1 MAFRSEE
8 AGFSLGQLIRRN
20 RTALIVGGL
29 IGLISGGLFGLLFG
43 AGIGVLLSSA
53 LKKALGNALNPQDAF
68 FRATFT
74 VMGKLA
80 KADGRVSEAE
90 IQYAREVMDRMGLS
104 EARRL
109 EAMALFSQGKESG
122 YDITEVM
129 RPLSALIRFRIPLKL
144 MFVEIQLQAAMA
156 DGQVSEAETNIIR
169 EVCGLLQMSQAEMA
183 ALMARMKSQFSYQQH
198 SYQSHQGGFVSEHEL
213 LKESYGVLG
222 VDASV
227 SDAELKKAYRRLMS
241 QHHPDKLVA
250 KGLPEDMMQLA
261 KEKTQEIQAAYD
273 RVRVAR
279 KNSAV

>member
-1 MAFRSEE
+1 MALSSEN

-29 IGLISGGLFGLLFG
+29 IGLMSGGLFGLLFG
-43 AGIGVLLSSA
+43 AGIGVAVSAA
-53 LKKALGNALNPQDAF
+53 LKNALGNALNPQDAF

-80 KADGRVSEAE
+80 KADGRVSEEE
-90 IQYAREVMDRMGLS
+90 IRYAREVMDRMGLS
-104 EARRL
+104 DERRR
-109 EAMALFSQGKESG
+109 EAMELFSQGKESD
-122 YDITEVM
+122 YDIAEVM

-156 DGQVSEAETNIIR
+156 DGQVSEAETIIIR

-183 ALMARMKSQFSYQQH
+183 ALMARMQSQFSYQQH
-198 SYQSHQGGFVSEHEL
+198 SYQSHQGGYVSEQQL

-222 VDASV
+222 VAESV

-273 RVRVAR
+273 RIRTAR
-279 KNSAV
+279 KNS

>member
-1 MAFRSEE
+1 MAFRSEK
-8 AGFSLGQLIRRN
+8 AGFSLGQLVRRN
-20 RTALIVGGL
+20 RTALIIGGF
-29 IGLISGGLFGLLFG
+29 IGLMSGGLFGLLLG
-43 AGIGVLLSSA
+43 AGIGVALSAA
-53 LKKALGNALNPQDAF
+53 LKRALGNALNPQDAF
-68 FRATFT
+68 FKATFT

-80 KADGRVSEAE
+80 KADGHVSEAE
-90 IQYAREVMDRMGLS
+90 IQYAREVMNRMGLS
-104 EARRL
+104 EERRL
-109 EAMALFSQGKESG
+109 EAMALFSRGKEN
-122 YDITEVM
+122 DFEIAEVM

-156 DGQVSEAETNIIR
+156 DGQVSEAETIIIR

-183 ALMARMKSQFSYQQH
+183 ALIARMQSQFSYQQH
-198 SYQSHQGGFVSEHEL
+198 SYQSHQGGYVSEQEL

-273 RVRVAR
+273 RIRTAR
-279 KNSAV
+279 KNS

>member
-1 MAFRSEE
+1 MAFSSEN

-29 IGLISGGLFGLLFG
+29 IGLMSGGLVGLLFG
-43 AGIGVLLSSA
+43 AGIGVALSAA
-53 LKKALGNALNPQDAF
+53 LKNALGNVLNPQDAF

-80 KADGRVSEAE
+80 KADGRVSEEE
-90 IQYAREVMDRMGLS
+90 IRYAREVMDRMGLS
-104 EARRL
+104 DVRRR
-109 EAMALFSQGKESG
+109 EAMALFSQGKESDF
-122 YDITEVM
+122 DIAEVM

-156 DGQVSEAETNIIR
+156 DGQVSEAETMIIR
-169 EVCGLLQMSQAEMA
+169 DVCRLLQMSQAEMA
-183 ALMARMKSQFSYQQH
+183 ALMARMQSQFSYQQH
-198 SYQSHQGGFVSEHEL
+198 SYQSHQGGYVSEQEL

-222 VDASV
+222 VSESV

-273 RVRVAR
+273 RIRSAR
-279 KNSAV
+279 KNS

>member
-1 MAFRSEE
+1 MAFSSEN
-8 AGFSLGQLIRRN
+8 AGFSLGQLVRNN

-29 IGLISGGLFGLLFG
+29 IGLMSGGLFGLLFG
-43 AGIGVLLSSA
+43 AGIGVALSAA
-53 LKKALGNALNPQDAF
+53 LKNALGNALNPQDAF

-80 KADGRVSEAE
+80 KADGRVSEEE
-90 IQYAREVMDRMGLS
+90 IQYARQVMDRMGLGD
-104 EARRL
+104 ERRR
-109 EAMALFSQGKESG
+109 EAMELFSQGKESEF
-122 YDITEVM
+122 DIAEVM

-156 DGQVSEAETNIIR
+156 DGQVSEAETIIIR
-169 EVCGLLQMSQAEMA
+169 EVCRLLQMSQAEMA
-183 ALMARMKSQFSYQQH
+183 ALMARMQSQFSYQQH
-198 SYQSHQGGFVSEHEL
+198 SYQSHQGGYVSEQEL

-222 VDASV
+222 VAESV

-273 RVRVAR
+273 RIRTAR
-279 KNSAV
+279 KK

>member
-1 MAFRSEE
+1 MAFRSEN
-8 AGFSLGQLIRRN
+8 AGFSLGQLVRRN
-20 RTALIVGGL
+20 RTALIIGGL
-29 IGLISGGLFGLLFG
+29 IGLMSGGLFGLLLG
-43 AGIGVLLSSA
+43 AGVGVALSAA
-53 LKKALGNALNPQDAF
+53 LKNALGNALNPQDAF

-80 KADGRVSEAE
+80 KADGLVSEAE
-90 IQYAREVMDRMGLS
+90 IQYAREVMNRMGLS
-104 EARRL
+104 EERRR
-109 EAMALFSQGKESG
+109 EAMQLFSQGKDSDF
-122 YDITEVM
+122 DIAEVM

-156 DGQVSEAETNIIR
+156 DGQVSEAETQIIR

-183 ALMARMKSQFSYQQH
+183 ALMARMQSQFSYQQH
-198 SYQSHQGGFVSEHEL
+198 SYQSHQGGFVSEQEL

-222 VDASV
+222 VDESV

-273 RVRVAR
+273 RIRTAR
-279 KNSAV
+279 KNR

>member
-1 MAFRSEE
+1 MSFSSEN
-8 AGFSLGQLIRRN
+8 AGFSLGRLIRNN
-20 RTALIVGGL
+20 RTALIIGGL
-29 IGLISGGLFGLLFG
+29 IGLMSGGLFGLVFG
-43 AGIGVLLSSA
+43 AGIAVALSSA

-80 KADGRVSEAE
+80 KADGRVSEEE
-90 IQYAREVMDRMGLS
+90 IQYAREVMNRMGLS
-104 EARRL
+104 DERRR
-109 EAMALFSQGKESG
+109 EAMELFSQGKESDF
-122 YDITEVM
+122 DISEVL
-129 RPLSALIRFRIPLKL
+129 RPLSALIRYRIPLKM

-156 DGQVSEAETNIIR
+156 DGKVSEAETIIIR
-169 EVCGLLQMSQAEMA
+169 EVCRLLQMSQAEMA
-183 ALMARMKSQFSYQQH
+183 ALMARMQSQFSYQQH
-198 SYQSHQGGFVSEHEL
+198 SYQSHHGGYVSEQEL

-222 VDASV
+222 VAESV

-273 RVRVAR
+273 RIREAR
-279 KNSAV
+279 KKS